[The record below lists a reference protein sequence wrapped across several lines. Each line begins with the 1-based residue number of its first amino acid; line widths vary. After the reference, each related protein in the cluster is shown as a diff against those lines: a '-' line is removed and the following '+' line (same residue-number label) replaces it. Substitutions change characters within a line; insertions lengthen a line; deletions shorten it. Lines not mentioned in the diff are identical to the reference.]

1 MDAVIVALL
10 IGLPLAAFA
19 AGVIY
24 QKYVISEAEAL
35 KQHVTDAADSTKR
48 FVLDT
53 EKRIVT
59 EVTTLKSQLDFIKKI

>member
-24 QKYVISEAEAL
+24 QKYVISEAEAI
-35 KQHVTDAADSTKR
+35 KKHVTDEVAEVRADVAS
-48 FVLDT
+48 LL
-53 EKRIVT
+53 EKV
-59 EVTTLKSQLDFIKKI
+59 KAKIG